1 MMIHERSLIA
11 VLAVMIHERSLIA
24 AIVGCDFFVAI
35 ADRYC
40 FLLRSL
46 IAIIFFVA
54 IADRMFLACEV
65 GSFFNQQSGSNHCRV
80 MRASRKPGAKQRAQ
94 PSAPMCKNQI
104 ITSPRLSSLF

>member
-1 MMIHERSLIA
+1 MIHERSLIA

-46 IAIIFFVA
+46 IAIVFFVA

-65 GSFFNQQSGSNHCRV
+65 GSFFNLSNLAAIIAVSCELRESPV
-80 MRASRKPGAKQRAQ
+80 RSNVLSPPPRCAKTR
-94 PSAPMCKNQI
+94 S
-104 ITSPRLSSLF
+104 